1 METKLF
7 KIDIDFSFA
16 EAAQKASEILAA
28 GGIIAFP
35 TETVYGLGCNL
46 FDTEAISKIYEL
58 KGRDSTKPM
67 SAHVSSRDQA
77 RSLIAGENILF
88 DKLMKKYLPGPL
100 ALIVKANETV
110 PPVVNNNSGTIG
122 IRYPE
127 HPFFHELGKYY
138 PNPLAGT
145 SANLSGQD
153 PAISAGEIM
162 DNFNGQ
168 IDAVFDSGFAP
179 IGLAST
185 VLDISGDNPQILRQ
199 GSVHLDLEGM

>member
-7 KIDIDFSFA
+7 KIDYDFSFA

-46 FDTEAISKIYEL
+46 FNVEAISKIYDL
-58 KGRDSTKPM
+58 KGRDFTKPM
-67 SAHVSSRDQA
+67 SAHVSSHAQA
-77 RSLIAGENILF
+77 RSLIAVENILF
-88 DKLMKKYLPGPL
+88 EKLMKKYLPGPL

-110 PPVVNNNSGTIG
+110 PPVVNNNGGTIG

-162 DNFNGQ
+162 DNFNGK
-168 IDAVFDSGFAP
+168 IDAVFDSGFTP

-199 GSVHLDLEGM
+199 GSVYLDLEGM